1 MKKKL
6 VAIAVAGLLAAPLA
20 HAQTANVTIYGR
32 INVDLDFI
40 SSADNSSLGKRQ
52 RVSSNAS
59 RIGFRGTE
67 SLGGGLNAIFQI
79 ESQFQGDGAYALGTS
94 KPGLVGSR
102 DTWLGLQGGWG
113 AVKIGHML
121 TPYDAIQPIFGNAP
135 NGGPVTILSTAGLW
149 GQWGLANNAG
159 GFGQRLEN
167 AIRYD
172 SPKIAGLQGMLQY
185 STKEMASNNGWN
197 GSLGLFYDNAGLQVA
212 TAYETN
218 QGYRVVD
225 LNDHA
230 LTLTAAYKFGAFRPA
245 VVYEYIQYEVPN
257 GKLKR
262 HMYGA
267 SLTADLGPGKLYGA
281 ILMADKGK
289 GAEGAKVGNIAQGK
303 DTGAALYEIS
313 YTYDLSKRTSA
324 YVGYIYIDNKDRA
337 TYTFGMN
344 GHGTSTKAGLTQQ
357 GLILGAV
364 HNF

>member
-6 VAIAVAGLLAAPLA
+6 VAIAVAGLLAAPLVQ
-20 HAQTANVTIYGR
+20 AQTANVTIYGR
-32 INVDLDFI
+32 INMDLDFI
-40 SSADNSSLGKRQ
+40 SSSQDSSLGKVQ

-79 ESQFQGDGAYALGTS
+79 ESQFQGDGVYAAGG
-94 KPGLVGSR
+94 KPGLLGSR

-135 NGGPVTILSTAGLW
+135 NGGPVTILSTGGLW
-149 GQWGLANNAG
+149 GQWNMSNANG

-167 AIRYD
+167 AVRYD
-172 SPKIAGLQGMLQY
+172 SPKVAGFQGMLQY
-185 STKEMASNNGWN
+185 STKEAASNNGWN
-197 GSLGLFYDNAGLQVA
+197 GGLGLFYDNAGLQVA
-212 TAYETN
+212 FAYETN
-218 QGYRVVD
+218 QEYRAVD
-225 LNDHA
+225 RNDNA
-230 LTLTAAYKFGAFRPA
+230 YTLAAAYKFGAFRPA
-245 VVYEYIQYEVPN
+245 AVYEYLEYEVAN

-267 SLTADLGPGKLYGA
+267 SLTMDLGPGKLYGA
-281 ILMADKGK
+281 LLFADKGK
-289 GAEGAKVGNIAQGK
+289 GAAGGAIGNIREGK
-303 DTGAALYEIS
+303 DTGATMYNLS
-313 YTYDLSKRTSA
+313 YTYDLSKRTSVYA
-324 YVGYIYIDNKDRA
+324 GYVYIDNKDNA

-344 GHGTSTKAGLTQQ
+344 GHGTGVKPGLTQQ

>member
-32 INVDLDFI
+32 INMDLDFI
-40 SSADNSSLGKRQ
+40 SSGDDGKLGKRQ

-79 ESQFQGDGAYALGTS
+79 ESQFQGDDGGAPNALA
-94 KPGLVGSR
+94 SR
-102 DTWLGLQGGWG
+102 DTWLGFQGGWG

-121 TPYDAIQPIFGNAP
+121 TPYDAIQPVFGNAP

-149 GQWGLANNAG
+149 GQWGVAKNQG
-159 GFGQRLEN
+159 GFGRREGN

-172 SPKIAGLQGMLQY
+172 SPKVAGFQGMVQY
-185 STKEMASNNGWN
+185 STQELASDNGWN
-197 GSLGLFYDNAGLQVA
+197 GGLGLFYDNAGLQVA
-212 TAYETN
+212 AAYETN
-218 QGYRVVD
+218 QNGYRAVD
-225 LNDHA
+225 FNDHA

-245 VVYEYIQYEVPN
+245 VVYEYLKYEVAN
-257 GKLKR
+257 GNLKR

-281 ILMADKGK
+281 ILVADKGK
-289 GAEGAKVGNIAQGK
+289 GAAGANVGRIREGK
-303 DTGAALYEIS
+303 DTGATMYNIS
-313 YTYDLSKRTSA
+313 YNYELSKRTSA
-324 YVGYIYIDNKDRA
+324 YVGYVYIDNKDRA
-337 TYTFGMN
+337 NYTFGMN
-344 GHGTSTKAGLTQQ
+344 GNPTTALGTTQQ

>member
-32 INVDLDFI
+32 INMDLDFI
-40 SSADNSSLGKRQ
+40 SSAEDSKLGKRQ

-79 ESQFQGDGAYALGTS
+79 ESQFQGDDGSAPNALA
-94 KPGLVGSR
+94 SR

-121 TPYDAIQPIFGNAP
+121 TPYDAIQPVFGNAP

-149 GQWGLANNAG
+149 GQWGVAKGNG
-159 GFGQRLEN
+159 GFGRREGN

-172 SPKIAGLQGMLQY
+172 SPKIAGFQGMVQY
-185 STKEMASNNGWN
+185 STQELASNNGWN
-197 GSLGLFYDNAGLQVA
+197 GGLGLFYDNAGLQVA
-212 TAYETN
+212 AAYETN
-218 QGYRVVD
+218 QNGYRAED
-225 LNDHA
+225 YNDHA

-245 VVYEYIQYEVPN
+245 LVYEYLKYETPGSN
-257 GKLKR
+257 SLKR

-281 ILMADKGK
+281 ILLADKGK
-289 GAEGAKVGNIAQGK
+289 GNGAVGHIRAG
-303 DTGAALYEIS
+303 DRTGATMYNLS
-313 YTYDLSKRTSA
+313 YTYDLSKRTSVYA
-324 YVGYIYIDNKDRA
+324 GYVYIDNKDRA
-337 TYTFGMN
+337 NYTFGMN
-344 GHGTSTKAGLTQQ
+344 GNGLNVALGKDQQ

>member
-32 INVDLDFI
+32 VNMDLDFI
-40 SSADNSSLGKRQ
+40 SSNADSKLGKIQ

-79 ESQFQGDGAYALGTS
+79 ESQFQGDGVDAGRA
-94 KPGLVGSR
+94 GLLGSR

-113 AVKIGHML
+113 TVKIGNML
-121 TPYDAIQPIFGNAP
+121 TPYDAIQPVFGNAP
-135 NGGPVTILSTAGLW
+135 NGGPVTILSTGGLW
-149 GQWGLANNAG
+149 GQWNLPNASG
-159 GFGQRLEN
+159 GFGQRLPN

-172 SPKIAGLQGMLQY
+172 SPNIAGLQGTLQY
-185 STKEMASNNGWN
+185 STKEMANNNGWN
-197 GSLGLFYDNAGLQVA
+197 GGLGLFYDNAGLQVA
-212 TAYETN
+212 AAYETN
-218 QGYRVVD
+218 QEYRALD
-225 LNDHA
+225 MNDHA
-230 LTLTAAYKFGAFRPA
+230 YTLAAAYKFGMFRPA
-245 VVYEYIQYEVPN
+245 VVYEYLEYGLAN

-262 HMYGA
+262 NMYGA
-267 SLTADLGPGKLYGA
+267 SLTMDLGPGKLYGA
-281 ILMADKGK
+281 LLLAEKGK
-289 GAEGAKVGNIAQGK
+289 GAEGARIGNISQGK
-303 DTGAALYEIS
+303 DTGAMMYNIS
-313 YTYDLSKRTSA
+313 YTYELSKRTSVYTG
-324 YVGYIYIDNKDRA
+324 YVYIDNKDNA

-344 GHGTSTKAGLTQQ
+344 GHGTGVKPGLTQQ